1 MTAHAHTH
9 AHIRTHAH
17 ICART
22 HTYAHAHIR
31 AHAEHLQLNHFG
43 NKRYYR
49 LPLCSLK
56 RLFPATFFCLKP
68 KWNCAISFFFFCGA
82 AVARVNHNGTQKNLF
97 QSSSD
102 EWLKLLTNIYCWVT
116 TRDVSWW
123 WCLHCVSLCVFSS
136 KKTFWVF
143 CLVFTRCLSG
153 VHFINENYDFCFCW
167 QHETNTSALKIKT
180 QHDNNL

>member
-82 AVARVNHNGTQKNLF
+82 AVARVNHEDTQKNLF

-123 WCLHCVSLCVFSS
+123 WCLHCVSLCVCPVFISLT
-136 KKTFWVF
+136 KTMTFVSVDDTRLT
-143 CLVFTRCLSG
+143 CLHC
-153 VHFINENYDFCFCW
+153 
-167 QHETNTSALKIKT
+167 KIKT